1 MKRSNHVIQNAIQIS
16 GLILL
21 GLTISFQPQAANA
34 QSEKAMK
41 AIVDQWLEVWNTNNL
56 ALVDKIFASTAVRHE
71 VGVAE
76 HEGAD
81 ALKQHAGGLRTAYP
95 DFKATSEAPI
105 IKGDRIVV
113 LGEYSGTNTGAS
125 DIPPTGKKVKG
136 LYCAIFRM
144 VDGKIA
150 EEWLFY
156 NQASVLTQLGYT
168 ITPPATPSV
177 K

>member
-16 GLILL
+16 ALILL
-21 GLTISFQPQAANA
+21 GLTLSFQPRAANA

-56 ALVDKIFASTAVRHE
+56 ALVDKIFTPTAVRHE
-71 VGVAE
+71 VGVAKR
-76 HEGAD
+76 EGTD
-81 ALKQHAGGLRTAYP
+81 ALKQHVGGLRTIYP

-113 LGEYSGTNTGAS
+113 FGEYSGTNTGPG
-125 DIPPTGKKVKG
+125 DIPPTGKKVTG
-136 LYCAIFRM
+136 LYCAIFRI
-144 VDGKIA
+144 VGGKIA

-156 NQASVLTQLGYT
+156 NQAAVLTQLGYT
-168 ITPPATPSV
+168 ITPPATPSE